1 MLFKFRRKE
10 VPWEVVSNKTI
21 EPVAM
26 YYDEDKELDIVS
38 VGDTNTC
45 GTYVFHVKQLKN
57 AADLRNAVVFARQ
70 QLLQEVGKR
79 GFNVLLSE
87 SWDLT
92 IYRQGKRHRVQ
103 VEYKGRPAHVVGD
116 LLPLRPPPFLQVL
129 QDSL

>member
-1 MLFKFRRKE
+1 MLFNFRRKE

-26 YYDEDKELDIVS
+26 YYDEDKGMRAPMPNPSQVLMQRVDLDIVS

-45 GTYVFHVKQLKN
+45 GTYVFNVKQLKN

-87 SWDLT
+87 RLD
-92 IYRQGKRHRVQ
+92 V
-103 VEYKGRPAHVVGD
+103 
-116 LLPLRPPPFLQVL
+116 PLAFILMLRL
-129 QDSL
+129 SSAGT